1 MGSKPVQAPALFSL
15 LVFLAIHYLVGYG
28 IGYWLTRSTIGA
40 IAVALVA
47 PCLSLLCIALF
58 KKPVV
63 EDTLDEA

>member
-15 LVFLAIHYLVGYG
+15 LVFLAVHYLVGYG
-28 IGYWLTRSTIGA
+28 VGYWLTRSAIGA
-40 IAVALVA
+40 IAVALVT